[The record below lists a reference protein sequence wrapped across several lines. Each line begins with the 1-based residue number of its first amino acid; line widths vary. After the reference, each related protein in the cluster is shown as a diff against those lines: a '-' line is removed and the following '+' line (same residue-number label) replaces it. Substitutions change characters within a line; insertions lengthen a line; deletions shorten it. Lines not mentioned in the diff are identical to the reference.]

1 MNPYDQWVDLL
12 MSAVD
17 ERRELQPFAEAN
29 GVSIDDAYAIQDAVI
44 ARRVAAGD
52 RVIGAKLGLTSKA
65 KQVAMNVD
73 EPGYGQLLASTQL
86 ANEEPLRVAQLIH
99 PRVEPEIVFVMG
111 HSLAGP
117 GVTARDVIEA
127 TAAVGCGLEVIDSR
141 FAAFKFTLADVVAD
155 NTSAARFV
163 VGPTWVDPH
172 DVPDLALVGCVLEA
186 NGQGVATAAG
196 AAVLGHPAESVALLA
211 NWLGRQGRS
220 IEAGWLVLS
229 GGLTNA
235 VPIVP
240 GGHVSATFGR
250 LGRVGIRAT

>member
-1 MNPYDQWVDLL
+1 MSHLDQWVDVL
-12 MSAVD
+12 MGAVD
-17 ERRELQPFAEAN
+17 ERRELQPFAAAN
-29 GVSIDDAYAIQDAVI
+29 GVSVEDAYAVQDAVV
-44 ARRVAAGD
+44 ARRVAGGD
-52 RVIGAKLGLTSKA
+52 RVVGAKLGLTSKA
-65 KQVAMNVD
+65 KQLAMNVD
-73 EPGYGQLLASTQL
+73 VPGFGQLLASTQL
-86 ANEEPLRVAQLIH
+86 ANEEPLRMAELIH

-117 GVTARDVIEA
+117 GVTAREVIEA
-127 TAAVGCGLEVIDSR
+127 TQAVGCGLEVIDSR
-141 FAAFKFTLADVVAD
+141 FAAFTFTLADVVAD

-172 DVPDLALVGCVLEA
+172 DVPDLALVGCLLEA

-211 NWLGRQGRS
+211 NWLGTQGRVL
-220 IEAGWLVLS
+220 EAGWLVLS

-235 VPIVP
+235 VPIAA

-250 LGRVGIRAT
+250 LGRVGIRAI